1 MASMNAQAAM
11 RRCVTMDTYYMTRTR
26 TSLIRRFGI
35 VLGLAALGAGGA
47 ASGEDLLQIY
57 REAQKSDPA
66 IAAARSQWEATQER
80 VPQARSALLPSVSAQ
95 AQANINSYDQNVN
108 TNPTTHFSANY
119 NQGSLTFSAS
129 QPLYRPQYVVAL
141 DQAKEQVTQS
151 DFSLGIA
158 QQDLIIRTSV
168 AYFDVLL
175 AEFNVEL
182 AGQQKIAVAEQ
193 LAQAKRNFEV
203 GTATITDTNEAQA
216 KYDQIIATEIQ
227 ARNDLDRRRTAL
239 MAIIGRMPNGLK
251 RVGRGFEPTL
261 PSPNSIDYWVDRA
274 LKDNLSVR
282 FSQSNYDI
290 ATLEVDRAR
299 AGHYPTL
306 DLVASA
312 VQQTSNGSTQ
322 TDFGGNYRTALF
334 GVVLNVPIYTG
345 GFVNSRVRESISLQ
359 DRSRADLE
367 SAKRSAVSNAQ
378 DGFSGVNSAAA
389 GVKAFEQAVA
399 SAEVALQSNILGQE
413 VGIRTNLDV
422 LNVQQNVF
430 SARRDLANAYFQY
443 LLAVLRLKSAI
454 GSLNETDLEDLNRRL
469 NG

>member
-1 MASMNAQAAM
+1 MKQKQFQHF
-11 RRCVTMDTYYMTRTR
+11 RRLALAVSVAT
-26 TSLIRRFGI
+26 
-35 VLGLAALGAGGA
+35 VLAAGA

-57 REAQKSDPA
+57 REAQKSDPS

-95 AQANINSYDQNVN
+95 AQANLNNYDATIDSRPK
-108 TNPTTHFSANY
+108 TNISVNY
-119 NQGSLTFSAS
+119 NQGNLTFSAS
-129 QPLYRPQYVVAL
+129 QPLYRPQFVVAL
-141 DQAKEQVTQS
+141 DQARQQVTQS
-151 DFSLGIA
+151 DYTLGIA
-158 QQDLIIRTSV
+158 QQDLILRTSV

-182 AGQQKIAVAEQ
+182 TEQQKLAVAEQ

-216 KYDQIIATEIQ
+216 KYDSIVATEIQ

-239 MAIIGRMPNGLK
+239 MAIIGHMPRSLK
-251 RVGRGFEPTL
+251 RVGRGFDPTL
-261 PSPNSIDYWVDRA
+261 PTPNSVDYWVDRA
-274 LKDNLSVR
+274 IRDNLSLR
-282 FSQSNYDI
+282 FSQANYDI
-290 ATLEVDRAR
+290 ATLEVDRAK
-299 AGHYPTL
+299 AGHYPTV

-312 VQQTSNGSTQ
+312 VAQASTGSTT
-322 TDFGGNYRTALF
+322 TDFSSNSRAQLLGL
-334 GVVLNVPIYTG
+334 VLNVPIYTG
-345 GFVNSRVRESISLQ
+345 GFVNSRVREAISLQ
-359 DRSRADLE
+359 DKARADLE
-367 SAKRSAVSNAQ
+367 TAKRSAVTNAQ

-422 LNVQQNVF
+422 LIVQQNVF

-454 GSLNETDLEDLNRRL
+454 GSLNEQDLEELNRHL

>member
-1 MASMNAQAAM
+1 MKTWLRPAAVAAALA
-11 RRCVTMDTYYMTRTR
+11 C
-26 TSLIRRFGI
+26 
-35 VLGLAALGAGGA
+35 LAAA
-47 ASGEDLLQIY
+47 AHAEDLLQIY
-57 REAQKSDPA
+57 REAQKQDPA

-80 VPQARSALLPSVSAQ
+80 VPQARAGLLPSLSAQ
-95 AQANINSYDQNVN
+95 GQANVNYYDAQFNTDPKTKVNQNYG
-108 TNPTTHFSANY
+108 F
-119 NQGSLTFSAS
+119 GSLVFSAS
-129 QPLYRPQYVVAL
+129 QPLYRPQNVVVL
-141 DQAKEQVTQS
+141 DQAREIVTQS
-151 DFSLGIA
+151 DFTLGLA
-158 QQDLIIRTSV
+158 QQDLIVRTAV

-182 AGQQKIAVAEQ
+182 AEQQKIAVSEQ

-239 MAIIGRMPNGLK
+239 AAIIGKPPGTLK
-251 RVGRGFEPTL
+251 RIGRGFEPPL
-261 PSPNSIDYWVDRA
+261 PEPNNLDYWVQRA
-274 LKDNLSVR
+274 LKENLNVR
-282 FSQSNYDI
+282 FAQSNYEI
-290 ATLEVDRAR
+290 ASLEVDRAR
-299 AGHYPTL
+299 AGHLPTL

-312 VQQTSNGSTQ
+312 SALTNSGSTNA
-322 TDFGGNYRTALF
+322 DFGG
-334 GVVLNVPIYTG
+334 
-345 GFVNSRVRESISLQ
+345 NSRVRETISLQ
-359 DRSRADLE
+359 DRARADLE
-367 SAKRSAVSNAQ
+367 SAKRFAVTNAQ

-422 LNVQQNVF
+422 LNVQQNVY

-443 LLAVLRLKSAI
+443 FLAVLRLKSAI
-454 GSLNETDLEDLNRRL
+454 GSLTEQDLEDLNRRL

>member
-1 MASMNAQAAM
+1 MTYMKTLNF
-11 RRCVTMDTYYMTRTR
+11 RRRVLAVGFATLCV
-26 TSLIRRFGI
+26 
-35 VLGLAALGAGGA
+35 GGA

-57 REAQKSDPA
+57 REAQKSDPTLA
-66 IAAARSQWEATQER
+66 GARSQWEATQEK

-95 AQANINSYDQNVN
+95 GQANINNYDQTINS
-108 TNPTTHFSANY
+108 NPKIHFSANY

-129 QPLYRPQYVVAL
+129 QPLYRPQFAISL

-151 DFSLGIA
+151 DFTLAIA
-158 QQDLIIRTSV
+158 QQDLIIRTAV

-175 AEFNVEL
+175 AEYNVEL
-182 AGQQKIAVAEQ
+182 AQQQKIAVAEQ

-216 KYDQIIATEIQ
+216 KYDSIVATEIQ
-227 ARNDLDRRRTAL
+227 ANNDLDRRRTAL
-239 MAIIGRMPNGLK
+239 MALIGRMPKSLK
-251 RVGRGFEPTL
+251 RVGRGFDPSL
-261 PSPNSIDYWVDRA
+261 PSPNNVDYWVDRA
-274 LKDNLSVR
+274 LKENLSVR
-282 FSQSNYDI
+282 FSQSNYEI
-290 ATLEVDRAR
+290 AAMEVERAR

-306 DLVASA
+306 DLVANA
-312 VQQTSNGSTQ
+312 TQQGSTGSTT
-322 TDFGGNYRTALF
+322 TDFNGNLRSALF

-345 GFVNSRVRESISLQ
+345 GFVNSRVRETISLQ
-359 DRSRADLE
+359 DKARSDLE
-367 SAKRSAVSNAQ
+367 AAKRNAVTNAQ

-430 SARRDLANAYFQY
+430 STRRDLANAYFTY
-443 LLAVLRLKSAI
+443 LLAVLRLKSAV
-454 GSLNETDLEDLNRRL
+454 GALSEQDLEELNRRL